1 VFRPALGSK
10 ESGLMNPEQLNETHG
25 IADKLRFVTGKGG
38 FPLIEIDNG
47 RAHALVSLYAGQVLS
62 FLPAGEP
69 EDLLFVS
76 QHAFFQPGKAIKGGI
91 PVCWPWFGPD
101 PEGRGR
107 PAHGFVRN
115 RDWQVLGTALRE
127 DGATS
132 VRLGI
137 SPDEEISAFWPHPF
151 ALTLEITVG
160 RSLELALCSFNPDTV
175 PLTITQ
181 GLHSYFR
188 VGDVG
193 RVKVRGLGGKHYI
206 DKMDGGAIKVQQ
218 GLVTIDGEVDRVY
231 TGVDHDLVI
240 DDPVFG
246 RRIRITA
253 QGSASAVVWNP
264 WAATAASM
272 ADLGDEEYT
281 GMLCVET
288 TNAGPD
294 AVQIIPGEN
303 YRLVARYTV
312 ERD

>member
-1 VFRPALGSK
+1 
-10 ESGLMNPEQLNETHG
+10 MNPEQLNATHG
-25 IADKLRFVTGKGG
+25 IAEKLRFVTGNGG
-38 FPLIEIDNG
+38 RTLIEIDNG
-47 RAHALVSLYAGQVLS
+47 RARALISPYAGQVLS
-62 FLPAGEP
+62 FIPAGEP

-76 QHAFFQPGKAIKGGI
+76 QHAYFQQGKAIKGGI

-101 PEGRGR
+101 PEGGGR
-107 PAHGFVRN
+107 PVHGFVRN
-115 RDWQVLGTALRE
+115 RDWQVLGTAMQE
-127 DGATS
+127 DGTTL

-137 SPDEEISAFWPHPF
+137 TPDEEIRALWPNPF
-151 ALTLEITVG
+151 ALTLEINVG

-188 VGDVG
+188 VGDVR
-193 RVKVRGLGGKHYI
+193 RVQVHGLGGKHYI
-206 DKMDGGAIKVQQ
+206 DKMDGSTVKIQEGP
-218 GLVTIDGEVDRVY
+218 VTIGSEVDRIY

-240 DDPVFG
+240 DDPVLE
-246 RRIRITA
+246 RRIRIA
-253 QGSASAVVWNP
+253 AEGSTSAVVWNP
-264 WAATAASM
+264 WAATAAAM

-303 YRLVARYTV
+303 YRLVARYTI

>member
-1 VFRPALGSK
+1 MK
-10 ESGLMNPEQLNETHG
+10 PEELNTLHG
-25 IADKLRFVTGKGG
+25 IAGKLRFVTGSGG
-38 FPLIEIDNG
+38 LTLIEIDNG
-47 RAHALVSLYAGQVLS
+47 KAQALISPYAGQVLS

-69 EDLLFVS
+69 EDLLFLS
-76 QHAFFQPGKAIKGGI
+76 KHAFFQPGKAIKGGI

-101 PEGRGR
+101 PEGKGR
-107 PAHGFVRN
+107 PTHGFVRN
-115 RDWQVLGTALRE
+115 RDWQLLGAAMQE
-127 DGATS
+127 DGSTS

-137 SPDEEISAFWPHPF
+137 TPDDEIRALWPRPF

-160 RSLELALCSFNPDTV
+160 RSLVLALSSFNPDTI

-188 VGDVG
+188 VGDVSRA
-193 RVKVRGLGGKHYI
+193 RVLGLEGKSYI
-206 DKMDGGAIKVQQ
+206 DKMDGGAVKNQE
-218 GLVTIDGEVDRVY
+218 GPVTIGGEVDRIY
-231 TGVDHDLVI
+231 TGVGHELVI
-240 DDPVFG
+240 DDPAFG
-246 RRIRITA
+246 RRIRIA
-253 QGSASAVVWNP
+253 AEGSASAVVWNP
-264 WAATAASM
+264 WSATAAAM

-303 YRLVARYTV
+303 YRLEARYTI

>member
-1 VFRPALGSK
+1 
-10 ESGLMNPEQLNETHG
+10 MNPEELNATHG
-25 IADKLRFVTGKGG
+25 IAGTLGFITGKGG
-38 FPLIEIDNG
+38 LPVIEIDNG
-47 RAHALVSLYAGQVLS
+47 TAHALISPYAGQVLS
-62 FLPAGEP
+62 FQRAGEA
-69 EDLLFVS
+69 EDLLFLS
-76 QHAFFQPGKAIKGGI
+76 EHAYFQRGKAIKGGI

-101 PEGRGR
+101 PEGKGR

-115 RDWQVLGTALRE
+115 RDWQVLGTATQA
-127 DGATS
+127 DGSTS

-137 SPDEEISAFWPHPF
+137 TPDEAIHALWPHPF
-151 ALTLEITVG
+151 ELTLEISVG
-160 RSLELALCSFNPDTV
+160 RTLELALCSFNPDTV

-188 VGDVG
+188 VGDVSRA
-193 RVKVRGLGGKHYI
+193 RVLGLERKSYI
-206 DKMDGGAIKVQQ
+206 DKMDGGAVKTQD
-218 GLVTIDGEVDRVY
+218 GPVTIGGEVDRIY
-231 TGVDHDLVI
+231 TGVDRELVI

-246 RRIRITA
+246 RRIRIATE
-253 QGSASAVVWNP
+253 GSASAVVWNP

-272 ADLGDEEYT
+272 ADLGDAEYT

-303 YRLVARYTV
+303 YRLVARYAI

>member
-1 VFRPALGSK
+1 
-10 ESGLMNPEQLNETHG
+10 MNPEQLNAMHG
-25 IADKLRFVTGKGG
+25 ISGKLRFVTGAGG
-38 FPLIEIDNG
+38 LTLIEIDNG
-47 RAHALVSLYAGQVLS
+47 KARALISPYAGQVLS

-76 QHAFFQPGKAIKGGI
+76 EHAYFQTGKAIKGGI

-101 PEGRGR
+101 PEGKGR
-107 PAHGFVRN
+107 PTHGFVRN
-115 RDWQVLGTALRE
+115 RDWQVLGATLHE

-137 SPDEEISAFWPHPF
+137 TPDEPIRALWPHPF
-151 ALTLEITVG
+151 ELTLEITVG
-160 RSLELALCSFNPDTV
+160 RSLVLDLCSFNPDTV

-188 VGDVG
+188 VGDVR
-193 RVKVRGLGGKHYI
+193 RVSVRGLGGKHYI
-206 DKMDGGAIKVQQ
+206 DKMDGGAIKTQQ
-218 GLVTIDGEVDRVY
+218 GTVTIDGEVDRIY
-231 TGVDHDLVI
+231 TGVDDDLVI
-240 DDPVFG
+240 DDPAFG
-246 RRIRITA
+246 RRIRIA
-253 QGSASAVVWNP
+253 SEGSASAVVWNP
-264 WAATAASM
+264 WAATAAAM

-281 GMLCVET
+281 AMLCVET

-303 YRLVARYTV
+303 YRLEARYTI

>member
-1 VFRPALGSK
+1 
-10 ESGLMNPEQLNETHG
+10 MNPEQLNALHG
-25 IADKLRFVTGKGG
+25 IPGKLRFVTGAGG
-38 FPLIEIDNG
+38 LTLIEIDNDKA
-47 RAHALVSLYAGQVLS
+47 RALISPYAGQVLS

-76 QHAFFQPGKAIKGGI
+76 EHAYFQPGKAIKGGI

-101 PEGRGR
+101 PEGKGR
-107 PAHGFVRN
+107 PTHGFVRN
-115 RDWQVLGTALRE
+115 RDWQVLGAALQE

-137 SPDEEISAFWPHPF
+137 TPDEAIRALWPHPF
-151 ALTLEITVG
+151 ELTLEITVG
-160 RSLELALCSFNPDTV
+160 RSLVLDLCSFNPDTA

-188 VGDVG
+188 VGDVR
-193 RVKVRGLGGKHYI
+193 RVSVRGLGGKHYI
-206 DKMDGGAIKVQQ
+206 DKMDGGAIKTQQ
-218 GLVTIDGEVDRVY
+218 GTVTIDGEVDRIY
-231 TGVDHDLVI
+231 TGVDDDLVI
-240 DDPVFG
+240 DDPAFG
-246 RRIRITA
+246 RRIRIA
-253 QGSASAVVWNP
+253 SEGSSSAVVWNP
-264 WAATAASM
+264 WAATAAAM

-281 GMLCVET
+281 AMLCVET

-303 YRLVARYTV
+303 YRLEARYSI

>member
-1 VFRPALGSK
+1 
-10 ESGLMNPEQLNETHG
+10 MNPEQLNATHG
-25 IADKLRFVTGKGG
+25 IADTLCFVTGNGG
-38 FPLIEIDNG
+38 LPLIDIDNG
-47 RAHALVSLYAGQVLS
+47 RARALISPYAGQVLS

-69 EDLLFVS
+69 EDLLFLS
-76 QHAFFQPGKAIKGGI
+76 QHAYFQPGKAIKGGI

-101 PEGRGR
+101 PEGGGR

-115 RDWQVLGTALRE
+115 RDWQVLGTTMQE
-127 DGATS
+127 DGTTS

-137 SPDEEISAFWPHPF
+137 TPDEEIRALWSHPF
-151 ALTLEITVG
+151 ALTLEIIVG

-188 VGDVG
+188 VGDVSRA
-193 RVKVRGLGGKHYI
+193 RVLGLEGKSYI
-206 DKMDGGAIKVQQ
+206 DKIDGAAVKTQEGP
-218 GLVTIDGEVDRVY
+218 VTIDGEVDRIY
-231 TGVDHDLVI
+231 TGADHDLVI

-246 RRIRITA
+246 RRIRIA
-253 QGSASAVVWNP
+253 AEGSASAVVWNP
-264 WAATAASM
+264 WATTAAAM
-272 ADLGDEEYT
+272 ADLGDDEYT

-294 AVQIIPGEN
+294 AVQVIPGEN
-303 YRLVARYTV
+303 YRLAARYTI

>member
-1 VFRPALGSK
+1 
-10 ESGLMNPEQLNETHG
+10 MNPEELNATHG
-25 IADKLRFVTGKGG
+25 IAGNLRFVTGKGG
-38 FPLIEIDNG
+38 FTLIEVDNG
-47 RAHALVSLYAGQVLS
+47 KARALISPYAGQVLS
-62 FLPAGEP
+62 FRRAGEP

-76 QHAFFQPGKAIKGGI
+76 EHAYYQPGKAIKGGI

-101 PEGRGR
+101 PEGKGR

-115 RDWQVLGTALRE
+115 RDWQVLGTSLQD

-137 SPDEEISAFWPHPF
+137 TPDEDIRALWQHPF
-151 ALTLEITVG
+151 ALTLEISVG
-160 RSLELALCSFNPDTV
+160 RALVLALCTFNPDTV

-188 VGDVG
+188 VGDVR
-193 RVKVRGLGGKHYI
+193 RVLVRGLAGKHYI
-206 DKMDGGAIKVQQ
+206 DKLDGGAAKTQE
-218 GLVTIDGEVDRVY
+218 GPVTIDGEVDRIY

-240 DDPVFG
+240 DDPAFG
-246 RRIRITA
+246 RRIRIATE
-253 QGSASAVVWNP
+253 GSASAVVWNP
-264 WAATAASM
+264 WAATAAAM

-294 AVQIIPGEN
+294 TVQIIPGEN
-303 YRLVARYTV
+303 YRLVARYTI